1 MELGQI
7 LGYIGT
13 AVGAGGITQLVNW
26 RWSKRKTAASV
37 KADEIETMRK
47 AMEDFYKPLVEQ
59 QNNRIHQLE
68 GEVESLRKQLSAERD
83 EHRRQ
88 IEALQRQIVEITKAL
103 GIRANNKVRDERTGR
118 YAKKEEEGQ

>member
-1 MELGQI
+1 MEIGEI

-26 RWSKRKTAASV
+26 RWSKRKTAANV

-68 GEVESLRKQLSAERD
+68 GEVDALREQLSVERN

-103 GIRANNKVRDERTGR
+103 GIRANNKVRDDKTGR
-118 YAKKEEEGQ
+118 YVKKEEDGQ